1 MIKRILVPTDF
12 SEPSLAAIRYGLDL
26 AETVSGEIVLLHV
39 VEEKPV
45 QSYTVGGPPP
55 FFSVDFAP
63 GRGLSLWPEPQRI
76 IQRDL
81 CEEANW
87 KLAALFPPSSQKRVR
102 TVVTAGKPAS
112 EIVRVARER
121 DADLIILGSRGR
133 RGLRRLLRRTIADK
147 VRRKAPIPVIAVD
160 ADHLSIEGTPG
171 GNGAPYQS
179 VAGGHADLQRD
190 KRVLSAKDLSRSCS
204 RPEVS
209 TSSSPEGAERS
220 AADPVLPP
228 LAPFRTRVGQH
239 GTKRARPI
247 NR

>member
-26 AETVSGEIVLLHV
+26 AETVSGDVVLLHV

-55 FFSVDFAP
+55 FFSIDFAP
-63 GRGLSLWPEPQRI
+63 GRGRSLWPEPPRI
-76 IQRDL
+76 IHRDL

-112 EIVRVARER
+112 EIVRVAREQ
-121 DADLIILGSRGR
+121 DADLIILGNR
-133 RGLRRLLRRTIADK
+133 RRRDLRRLMRRTIADK

-171 GNGAPYQS
+171 RSGAPYQG
-179 VAGGHADLQRD
+179 VAGGHVDLQRD
-190 KRVLSAKDLSRSCS
+190 EQVLTQKDMARSCG
-204 RPEVS
+204 PDAS
-209 TSSSPEGAERS
+209 TTSSPEGADRS

-228 LAPFRTRVGQH
+228 LVPFKTRGGQH
-239 GTKRARPI
+239 ATKRARPI